1 MPIFAYLYLKS
12 RKILLTMRINA
23 YTKSNMHKQP
33 PQHSSQSFT
42 RQRTLDQDQAAIRRT
57 PTRVRS
63 LGKAPQEFIKRTG
76 LALAGSTAASVLCR
90 QSAEEWRLPPIRP
103 KSPFRV
109 RSFSKETIAEVVNAF
124 NSSQDKIMSLT
135 KSRLRLV
142 LRRKCIKDWSAACTP
157 KR

>member
-1 MPIFAYLYLKS
+1 
-12 RKILLTMRINA
+12 
-23 YTKSNMHKQP
+23 
-33 PQHSSQSFT
+33 
-42 RQRTLDQDQAAIRRT
+42 
-57 PTRVRS
+57 
-63 LGKAPQEFIKRTG
+63 
-76 LALAGSTAASVLCR
+76 
-90 QSAEEWRLPPIRP
+90 
-103 KSPFRV
+103 V